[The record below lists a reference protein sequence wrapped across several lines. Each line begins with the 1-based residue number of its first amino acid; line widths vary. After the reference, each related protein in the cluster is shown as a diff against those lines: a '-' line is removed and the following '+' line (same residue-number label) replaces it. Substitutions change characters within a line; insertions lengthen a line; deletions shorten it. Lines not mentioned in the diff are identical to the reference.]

1 MRFLMRIS
9 GKDWL
14 FLALMGAVLIIF
26 ILISG
31 EEKTVKVPFDE
42 THRPFYETMEKT
54 GSKREAEK
62 GCETCHNESSM
73 PFPKNHPPKNRC
85 LFCHKM
91 QQTVR

>member
-1 MRFLMRIS
+1 MRLSR
-9 GKDWL
+9 KDWL
-14 FLALMGAVLIIF
+14 FLALMGAVLLIF

-31 EEKTVKVPFDE
+31 EEKTVKVPPDE
-42 THRPFYETMEKT
+42 IHRSFYETLEKT

-73 PFPKNHPPKNRC
+73 PFPKDHPPKHRC

-91 QQTVR
+91 QQAVR

>member
-1 MRFLMRIS
+1 MRIS

-14 FLALMGAVLIIF
+14 FIALMGSVLLIF

-31 EEKTVKVPFDE
+31 EEKTSKIPYDDA
-42 THRPFYETMEKT
+42 HRPFYETLEKT

-62 GCETCHNESSM
+62 GCEKCHNDGNI
-73 PFPKNHPPKNRC
+73 PFPKDHPPKNRC

-91 QQTVR
+91 QQVRQ